1 LELEE
6 ASTLMKRMPANTR
19 GAAVLLRLLFMLF
32 IAVYAVYA
40 ICSLNPDSPLNT
52 T

>member
-1 LELEE
+1 
-6 ASTLMKRMPANTR
+6 MKRMPANTR

-40 ICSLNPDSPLNT
+40 IARSTDSPLNT